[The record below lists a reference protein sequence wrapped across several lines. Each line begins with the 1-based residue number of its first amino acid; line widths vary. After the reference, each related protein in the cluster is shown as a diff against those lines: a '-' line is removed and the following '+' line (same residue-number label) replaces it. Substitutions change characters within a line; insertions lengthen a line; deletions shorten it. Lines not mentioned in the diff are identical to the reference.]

1 MSYVF
6 RIPKGGLTLPP
17 KDFDMLAFWRKIS
30 EDNSFHEREMM
41 VSGLIRDHAYLLMH
55 KFMAHNIFRK
65 QDSSNVSKD
74 EFLCYGACILTLR
87 FLVLIL
93 LFILFGEFYKQRRC
107 LSLWDISLRP

>member
-1 MSYVF
+1 MFLYRFFGREFHVDYDLMSHVF
-6 RIPKGGLTLPP
+6 GFPKRGLTLPP

-65 QDSSNVSKD
+65 QDSSTVSKD
-74 EFLCYGACILTLR
+74 EFFMLWCMHTNTEISSAH
-87 FLVLIL
+87 LVVQTI
-93 LFILFGEFYKQRRC
+93 
-107 LSLWDISLRP
+107 W